1 GAGREG
7 DRGCPPL
14 ALRAVQVQ
22 RAACSDTDC
31 GGSELPLV
39 LRPLAAVDDAAQGL
53 NLVAETFG
61 DFGAAVC
68 DVTHAILGIANPVF
82 RLFGPV
88 VQSFAGVFVAAFQ
101 VTAELFAGLG
111 CEQKA
116 GQSAGSQAD

>member
-1 GAGREG
+1 
-7 DRGCPPL
+7 
-14 ALRAVQVQ
+14 
-22 RAACSDTDC
+22 DTDC

-68 DVTHAILGIANPVF
+68 DVTHAILGVTDTVL

-88 VQSFAGVFVAAFQ
+88 VEGLAGVFVATLQ